1 MRFQWILSVF
11 SILISMG
18 LLVVIAGQY
27 QELFKW
33 AEQSARLQKQ
43 LKKLD
48 DRVTNEYYFK
58 ASLEKMLA
66 RAKTSLTEMEPA
78 VTQLGPELEKRRT
91 ERDAC
96 QSDTCNTERT
106 IFFATQKTKKDELAE
121 KEKALTDTEATLKS
135 ESDAWNQEIVTL
147 KAQLTGIS
155 PICDHVKTSSRTQAE
170 KLCDFSTTMATTPL
184 TTI

>member
-1 MRFQWILSVF
+1 MLPACSVAPTATMRFQWILSVF

-96 QSDTCNTERT
+96 QSET
-106 IFFATQKTKKDELAE
+106 KTKKDELAE